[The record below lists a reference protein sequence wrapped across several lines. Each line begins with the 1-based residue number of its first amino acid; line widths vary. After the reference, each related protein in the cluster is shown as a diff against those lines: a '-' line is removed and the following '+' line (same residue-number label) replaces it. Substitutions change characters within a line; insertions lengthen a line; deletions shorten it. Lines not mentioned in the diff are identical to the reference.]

1 MMSLWDALRMN
12 MMISYQEL
20 VRTFPKQSKYETFV
34 EAKDPRWLI
43 DRNNLRRAWRC
54 EVQRHTQFY
63 TLSFNEGWFPNGDPQ
78 VLANQCSQIA
88 DLDTVSEDE
97 LLVTKTIR
105 SRK

>member
-1 MMSLWDALRMN
+1 
-12 MMISYQEL
+12 
-20 VRTFPKQSKYETFV
+20 
-34 EAKDPRWLI
+34 
-43 DRNNLRRAWRC
+43 
-54 EVQRHTQFY
+54 
-63 TLSFNEGWFPNGDPQ
+63 PQ

>member
-1 MMSLWDALRMN
+1 MKPLL
-12 MMISYQEL
+12 
-20 VRTFPKQSKYETFV
+20 KQKIPAGLSTETILA
-34 EAKDPRWLI
+34 EPR
-43 DRNNLRRAWRC
+43 RC
-54 EVQRHTQFY
+54 EVERHSQFY
-63 TLSFNEGWFPNGDPQ
+63 TLSFNEGWFPNINPQ

>member
-1 MMSLWDALRMN
+1 MKCSGIA
-12 MMISYQEL
+12 S
-20 VRTFPKQSKYETFV
+20 
-34 EAKDPRWLI
+34 
-43 DRNNLRRAWRC
+43 
-54 EVQRHTQFY
+54 FY
-63 TLSFNEGWFPNGDPQ
+63 TLSFNEGWFPNINPQ